1 MDELKVIKDYF
12 PKSYNKFTKIYGLV
26 SSNSNSKKS
35 IDVIDTEL
43 IEYIKTYTKGLNIK
57 VNYLKDTDINAFT
70 IPVYIDP
77 DLEKRSPLLS
87 YPVFTDLYTINVLY
101 YKLLKANVDGFTVN
115 GITTFTHNLPNNF
128 ILEIYHTSRF
138 FNLLSHDVRAR
149 FAVILHEIGHWHSY
163 NPYLISSIFNLM
175 RIFTRVIGVIAGV
188 KLIATGEIKD
198 IPYIIIIII
207 LLNIIIFFSINYVSS
222 INEENC
228 DKFAKKLGY
237 GEDLARANFAFN
249 YGSNDFK
256 SLDKEKFLKYT
267 SQFSFKVKDFIH
279 RILYGYPSSSKRIEI
294 GITENILKLSL
305 EIELKNL
312 TASLDQL
319 FSE

>member
-57 VNYLKDTDINAFT
+57 VNYVKDTNINAFT
-70 IPVYIDP
+70 IPTYIDS
-77 DLEKRSPLLS
+77 DLDSRSPLIF
-87 YPVFTDLYTINVLY
+87 YPFFSDLYQINVIY
-101 YKLLKANVDGFTVN
+101 YKLLKANVDGFTSN
-115 GITTFTHNLPNNF
+115 GITTFTHNLPEKF
-128 ILEIYHTSRF
+128 VLETYQTSRF
-138 FNLLSHDVRAR
+138 FSLLSQDVRAR
-149 FAVILHEIGHWHSY
+149 FAVTLHEIGHWHSY
-163 NPYLISSIFNLM
+163 NPYLITSLFTLM
-175 RIFTRVIGVIAGV
+175 KWILNTLGVIGGIEA
-188 KLIATGEIKD
+188 LIQKD
-198 IPYIIIIII
+198 KEAISYIIIIIA
-207 LLNIIIFFSINYVSS
+207 LLNVIIFFSIHYVRS

-237 GEDLARANFAFN
+237 GEDLSRAMFSFN
-249 YGSNDFK
+249 YGSNDFN
-256 SLDKEKFLKYT
+256 SLNKEKFLKYT

-279 RILYGYPSSSKRIEI
+279 RILRGYPSDQKRIEI
-294 GITENILKLSL
+294 GITENILNLSL

-312 TASLDQL
+312 TSSLDQL
-319 FSE
+319 FSS